1 MKKRIKWI
9 SLLLILILSMTLTSC
24 SYDSERPQ
32 LCVHEFKQEVC
43 VNCGLDAVKL
53 YTTDT
58 FSNIFV
64 PTYNYGSNETP
75 IARQLPIYVGRTNY
89 IYGKIILPDRLVGK
103 TVVKVENKGFKNYN
117 YITEVI
123 FPDSIK
129 VIGKS
134 AFEGCE
140 MLESVTL
147 GKGLVR
153 IERDAFL
160 YCDALRDVYVTD
172 LEGWLRLDFANE
184 YCSYLN
190 YSAAVHFLDEAG
202 KEITDLTIP
211 SGVTS
216 IPDYAFRGAVNIK
229 SVTIPD
235 GVTEIGN
242 DAFAGCNGLESVT
255 LGKGVTKIGDRA
267 FAECPSLYVI
277 NNRSDLPLE
286 SGSDSFGEIAKN
298 AKILIGNDDNE
309 YILID
314 GFLFKVLDG
323 EYQLFAYVGNDE
335 SVTLPESVNGASYK
349 IYRLSGAKNVTVPK
363 GVTHIDNEAFSG
375 SESLISVTLP
385 DTVKSIG
392 SYAFFGCKNLSS
404 VTLGSGVEHI
414 GNYAFAYT
422 KISEITLPLSI
433 KSIGDGAFYDC
444 NELSAIDIPAG
455 VNKIGY
461 GIFASC
467 DSMEKI
473 LIQKENTEYYS
484 EGNSIIHKATRTLIA
499 GCNKSTIPEGGE
511 AIGRNAFTGLSKIEA
526 VVIPD
531 SVKEIGT
538 SAFEGCTSL
547 RLVEMGEGVAHIG
560 DWAFANCRRLEEITV
575 GSEVAYIGEFAFF
588 GCLRLKNAAFENCEG
603 WQAAEAEEIKNISQ
617 DDLAD
622 TAKAAELLT
631 EAYVGY
637 TWRRAD

>member
-1 MKKRIKWI
+1 MKKRTKRI

-24 SYDSERPQ
+24 SYDSEKPQ
-32 LCVHEFKQEVC
+32 LCVHEFKGEVC

-64 PTYNYGSNETP
+64 PTYNYGSNEAP
-75 IARQLPIYVGRTNY
+75 LARQIPIYVGRTNY

-103 TVVKVENKGFKNYN
+103 TVVKVENKAFKNYN

-160 YCDALRDVYVTD
+160 YCSALRDVYVTD
-172 LEGWLRLDFANE
+172 LEGWLRLDFAND

-190 YSAAVHFLDEAG
+190 YSAEVHFLDETG
-202 KEITDLTIP
+202 REITDLTIP
-211 SGVTS
+211 SGITS
-216 IPDYAFRGAVNIK
+216 IPDYAFRGAVNLK

-235 GVTEIGN
+235 NVKEIGN

-255 LGKGVTKIGDRA
+255 LGKRVAKIGDRA
-267 FAECPSLYVI
+267 FAECPSLYVV
-277 NNRSDLPLE
+277 NNRSSLPLE
-286 SGSDSFGEIAKN
+286 SGSDRFGEIAKN
-298 AKILIGNDDNE
+298 AKILIGNDENE
-309 YILID
+309 YTLID
-314 GFLFKVLDG
+314 GFLFRVTGG
-323 EYQLFAYVGNDE
+323 EYQLFAYVGNEDN
-335 SVTLPESVNGASYK
+335 VTLPMSVNGSSYE
-349 IYRLSGAKNVTVPK
+349 IYRLSGAKNVTVPN

-375 SESLISVTLP
+375 SESLLSITLP

-392 SYAFFGCKNLSS
+392 DYAFFGCKNLSS
-404 VTLGSGVEHI
+404 VALGAGLENI

-422 KISEITLPLSI
+422 KISDITLPLSA

-444 NELSAIDIPAG
+444 NELSSIDIPAG
-455 VNKIGY
+455 VNRIGY
-461 GIFASC
+461 GIFSSC

-484 EGNSIIHKATRTLIA
+484 EGNSIIHKATMTLIA
-499 GCNKSTIPEGGE
+499 GCNKSAIPEGVA
-511 AIGRNAFTGLSKIEA
+511 AIEKNAFFGSNELEA
-526 VVIPD
+526 VIIPD
-531 SVKEIGT
+531 SVTKIGA

-547 RLVEMGEGVAHIG
+547 RQVEMGAGVTHIG
-560 DWAFANCRRLEEITV
+560 DWAFANCRSLEGITV
-575 GSEVAYIGEFAFF
+575 GSDVTYIGEFAFF
-588 GCLRLKNAAFENCEG
+588 GCLRLKNAAFENSEG
-603 WQAAEAEEIKNISQ
+603 WQATEAEEIKHISRT
-617 DDLAD
+617 DLAD
-622 TAKAAELLT
+622 AAKAAELLT

-637 TWRRAD
+637 TWRRGN